1 MKKILFGLLICLCID
16 PLLSQTIYPHQVDGE
31 IYVKFTKS
39 ALKDVSKEDPN
50 NIPISKLSSVNKIL
64 TKYGVTR
71 AYKPFYQADDDARLP
86 YILKFEFTQINLTY

>member
-50 NIPISKLSSVNKIL
+50 LLRPVDVTLQIPSVDKFYEKTNWKPKYTLEDSVKLLLDYYRN
-64 TKYGVTR
+64 
-71 AYKPFYQADDDARLP
+71 Q
-86 YILKFEFTQINLTY
+86 